1 VIGPVLLVALAV
13 GNPVLWVVARPADLP
28 TTRYVG
34 EFFGVEA
41 VLLLSLSLSLGL
53 SLVLTTLLTPIEH
66 AFGGLAPGA
75 SSS

>member
-1 VIGPVLLVALAV
+1 MIGRVLLVALAV

-41 VLLLSLSLSLGL
+41 VLLLSLSL
-53 SLVLTTLLTPIEH
+53 VLTTLLTPIEH

>member
-1 VIGPVLLVALAV
+1 MIGPVLLVALAV

-41 VLLLSLSLSLGL
+41 VLLLSLSL
-53 SLVLTTLLTPIEH
+53 VLTTLLTPIEH
-66 AFGGLAPGA
+66 AFGGLAQGA